1 MAIIEVQEP
10 ESTETTG
17 PFYRL
22 TREESLAKLRVNANK
37 GLTTKE
43 ADIRLANYGLNQL
56 PAGKSKTI
64 LERLWAQMNSAIIYV
79 VLIGAILSFGF
90 GHIPDGIVIL
100 SVTVVNIVVGLLME
114 GKAANT
120 TKKLKSMM
128 SPTALVLRDEE
139 RKQIDSHQVVVGD
152 IFFLQPGDIVPAD
165 GRILACTDLN
175 VLEAALTGEPHPIVK
190 TVAPIVTDAPLA
202 ERFCMVFSGTQIIK
216 GTATCL
222 AVHTGRVCEMGKIS
236 GLLHEVDDMKTP
248 LVEQLEKFG
257 GKLSIAIL
265 IIAVIALA
273 VALARSY
280 DVGDAFSFA
289 IAIAIAAIPEGLPSC
304 VTVTFAIGVYN
315 MAQKRAVVKSLPA
328 VETLGSVSV
337 ICSDK
342 TGTLTINIMTVKALC
357 TANLNIHDV
366 ADNGLVITA
375 PEEEHPQVMKSI
387 FAGVFCN
394 DSSILLSTNE
404 TAISLMDVEHGPD
417 TTSVSTYTVQ
427 GDPTEACLL
436 SLAAHN
442 YPAIEVR
449 EWIRRFPRIGE
460 VPFDSAT
467 KFMATMHTFP
477 LDQLRR
483 WLEDDTIVSA
493 DKDENTVTVVCVKGA
508 PEKVTSFCTTAGPA
522 QQQWITKAGE
532 LASRGMRVL
541 GMAYAIVP
549 KDTNVVELMAANP
562 TNFTMLSLAGIMDP
576 PRAEAITAVRDA
588 QQAGITVKMIT
599 GDHPMTATA
608 IGKMLGLNIPEGSH
622 AVTGADLD
630 RLINHQE
637 EFDQVVMINDV
648 FARTTPEHKLRIVQS
663 LQRQGRVCSM
673 TGDGVNDAPALKAA
687 NIGVAMGITGT
698 EVAKDA
704 ANMIITDDNFAT
716 IVHAIRVG
724 RCTYNN
730 LVKILA
736 FVLPTNGGQAFSII
750 MALIIGFDVPI
761 TALQILWANMIT
773 SIALGLVL
781 AFEPAHDSIMTL
793 PPRRPNKFIFGRFL
807 TWRVIFVS
815 ALLTIAVIGSYQ
827 FEKSRLGS
835 TAKLRTIATNTLCMG
850 QATYLFNCRNLRR
863 HSSPK
868 ALLSGNRIIF
878 LGIGV
883 VGAFQ
888 AIFTY
893 ASPFQFVFHSAALD
907 GQSWGWIFLWA
918 VLIFIVVELEKS
930 VAKLKM
936 KLCGPCSRYQL
947 PEAHHGEEEDD
958 DEHAYEM
965 Q

>member
-280 DVGDAFSFA
+280 DVGDAFSFAIA

-663 LQRQGRVCSM
+663 LQRQGR
-673 TGDGVNDAPALKAA
+673 
-687 NIGVAMGITGT
+687 
-698 EVAKDA
+698 
-704 ANMIITDDNFAT
+704 
-716 IVHAIRVG
+716 
-724 RCTYNN
+724 
-730 LVKILA
+730 ILA